1 VVTNK
6 AIFDFGSGGG
16 MCLRSLHPGVALD
29 DVLSHM
35 SFEPTISENIPVTVQ
50 PSPEE
55 LRLLRE
61 VIDPRSVMM
70 RV

>member
-1 VVTNK
+1 
-6 AIFDFGSGGG
+6 
-16 MCLRSLHPGVALD
+16 
-29 DVLSHM
+29 M
-35 SFEPTISENIPVTVQ
+35 SFEPTIPENIPVTVQ